1 MQHVKLKARK
11 AGSVRTNTKKGNL
24 HGLAYSGI
32 AREDDTSIASDLVEQ
47 FSVKMTNEQ
56 DIRAKFV
63 AEEALSIAGT
73 QDFQHRVI
81 GYAHPFHRTKRLA
94 NFGELW
100 LLNQLVLLKKCWVDD
115 RKTVNKGLSEG
126 RLTAMRR
133 AESFNG

>member
-11 AGSVRTNTKKGNL
+11 AGSAITNTKKGNL
-24 HGLAYSGI
+24 HGLAYSWV
-32 AREDDTSIASDLVEQ
+32 TSKNNAFFASDLVEQ

-73 QDFQHRVI
+73 QDFKHRVI

-126 RLTAMRR
+126 RLTTMRR